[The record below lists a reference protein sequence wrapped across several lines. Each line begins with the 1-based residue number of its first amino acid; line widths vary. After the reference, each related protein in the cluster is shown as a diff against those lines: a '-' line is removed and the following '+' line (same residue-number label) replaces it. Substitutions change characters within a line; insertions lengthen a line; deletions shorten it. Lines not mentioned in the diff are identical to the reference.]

1 MEILKQALTDFLE
14 KKSNIDL
21 KEIKRE
27 LKINGNEEE
36 LLLEKCLKALEY
48 GGIIFQDDK
57 GRYSLLSKSPSL
69 IQGKVHFLTSGD
81 AVITSSDNTEVFISK
96 DNAKGLLEK
105 DIVLVNNL
113 RMDKKNNI
121 YGILYKIVKRNLEQI
136 SCEVVFENG
145 KNTLIPYNSKCKSE
159 IKIDQKTLDKYG
171 VGEILLIGLDEKELY
186 DGYLIKKLGHKD
198 EPDIDEKTI
207 AYDHGFETDYSNK
220 YLKELEQ
227 IPTKVDSE
235 KEVKKRRDLRDKNL
249 FTIDGK
255 DTKDIDDSVGIEILP
270 NGNYKLY
277 VSIADVSHYIKDNTA
292 ICNEAF
298 RRATSVYMN
307 DTCIPM
313 FHPKI
318 SNGICSLHPGVD
330 RLTKTCELIISPEGE
345 VLSYDIYKSIIHS
358 RKKMT
363 YEDVNKILID
373 GKDVCGYE
381 NFKDDLLIMNELS
394 KKLNIQKE
402 KRGYLNF
409 NREEIKTK
417 GKGYNI
423 EFEKRTQQ
431 DAEKLIENF
440 MLLANEAVAEYMTYR
455 GLPSIYRVHESP
467 DEDKILNFVEMLNNM
482 GFHFKT
488 CKNVTSKKY
497 MQNLVDELM
506 NRDDLDKDI
515 YSELL
520 LISTMK
526 RAKYSNYNLGH
537 YGLALKNYTHFTSPI
552 RRYADLQIHKLLD
565 LYLSFPNLDYNE
577 LDKYLGEVANQCTKM
592 SLEADKAEREAKKM
606 RMAEYMEHHIGE
618 EFDGIITYIGSR
630 YINVRTSC
638 GIIGV
643 INYSN
648 LYDDDY
654 VYYFEENKIV
664 GKNTGNSYTLG
675 SPITFTVMDAS
686 KKNRTINFMTG
697 KKKDLKGGKV
707 YKRKRNHTS

>member
-27 LKINGNEEE
+27 LKINSNEEE
-36 LLLEKCLKALEY
+36 LLLERCLKALEY

-358 RKKMT
+358 KKKMT

-381 NFKDDLLIMNELS
+381 DFKDDLLIMNELS

-423 EFEKRTQQ
+423 EFEKRMQQ

-467 DEDKILNFVEMLNNM
+467 DEDKVLNFVEMLNKM

-506 NRDDLDKDI
+506 DRDDLDKDI

-565 LYLSFPNLDYNE
+565 LYLSFPNIDYNE

>member
-36 LLLEKCLKALEY
+36 LLLERCLKALEY

-235 KEVKKRRDLRDKNL
+235 KEAKKRRDLRDKNL

-381 NFKDDLLIMNELS
+381 DFKDDLLIMNELS

-565 LYLSFPNLDYNE
+565 LYLSFPNIDYNE

>member
-36 LLLEKCLKALEY
+36 LLLERCLKALEY
-48 GGIIFQDDK
+48 VGIIFQDDK

>member
-36 LLLEKCLKALEY
+36 LLLERCLKALEY

-270 NGNYKLY
+270 NGNHKLY

-381 NFKDDLLIMNELS
+381 DFKDDLLIMNELS

-565 LYLSFPNLDYNE
+565 LYLSFPNIDYNE

>member
-36 LLLEKCLKALEY
+36 LLLERCLKALEY

-227 IPTKVDSE
+227 MPTKVDSE

-255 DTKDIDDSVGIEILP
+255 DTKDINDSVGIEILP

>member
-36 LLLEKCLKALEY
+36 LLLERCLKALEY

-455 GLPSIYRVHESP
+455 GLP
-467 DEDKILNFVEMLNNM
+467 
-482 GFHFKT
+482 
-488 CKNVTSKKY
+488 
-497 MQNLVDELM
+497 
-506 NRDDLDKDI
+506 
-515 YSELL
+515 
-520 LISTMK
+520 
-526 RAKYSNYNLGH
+526 
-537 YGLALKNYTHFTSPI
+537 
-552 RRYADLQIHKLLD
+552 
-565 LYLSFPNLDYNE
+565 
-577 LDKYLGEVANQCTKM
+577 
-592 SLEADKAEREAKKM
+592 
-606 RMAEYMEHHIGE
+606 
-618 EFDGIITYIGSR
+618 
-630 YINVRTSC
+630 
-638 GIIGV
+638 
-643 INYSN
+643 
-648 LYDDDY
+648 
-654 VYYFEENKIV
+654 
-664 GKNTGNSYTLG
+664 
-675 SPITFTVMDAS
+675 
-686 KKNRTINFMTG
+686 
-697 KKKDLKGGKV
+697 
-707 YKRKRNHTS
+707 

>member
-36 LLLEKCLKALEY
+36 LLLERCLKALEY

-255 DTKDIDDSVGIEILP
+255 DTKNIDDSVGIEILP

>member
-21 KEIKRE
+21 KELKRE

-36 LLLEKCLKALEY
+36 LLLERCLKALKY
-48 GGIIFQDDK
+48 DGIIFQDDK

-159 IKIDQKTLDKYG
+159 IRVDQKTLDKYG
-171 VGEILLIGLDEKELY
+171 VGEILLIGLDEKGLY
-186 DGYLIKKLGHKD
+186 DGYLIKRLGHKD

-255 DTKDIDDSVGIEILP
+255 DTKDIDDSVGIEVLP

-277 VSIADVSHYIKDNTA
+277 VSIADVSHYVKDNTA

-381 NFKDDLLIMNELS
+381 DFKDDLLIMNELS
-394 KKLNIQKE
+394 LKLNAQKE

-409 NREEIKTK
+409 RREEIKVK
-417 GKGYNI
+417 GSGCNI
-423 EFEKRTQQ
+423 EFEKRVQN

-440 MLLANEAVAEYMTYR
+440 MLLANEAVAKYMTYR
-455 GLPSIYRVHESP
+455 SLPSIYRVHESP
-467 DEDKILNFVEMLNNM
+467 CEDKVLNFVEMLNNM

-488 CKNVTSKKY
+488 RKGVTSKKY
-497 MQNLVDELM
+497 IQNLVDELM
-506 NRDDLDKDI
+506 NKDGLDKGI

-520 LISTMK
+520 LMSTMK

-565 LYLSFPNLDYNE
+565 LYLSFPNIDYNE
-577 LDKYLGEVANQCTKM
+577 LDKYLGEVASQCTKM
-592 SLEADKAEREAKKM
+592 SIEADKAEREAKKM

-618 EFDGIITYIGSR
+618 EFDGIITYIGTR
-630 YINVRTSC
+630 YMNVRTSC

-648 LYDDDY
+648 LYDDNY
-654 VYYFEENKIV
+654 VYHFEENKIV

-675 SPITFTVMDAS
+675 SHITFTVMDAS

-697 KKKDLKGGKV
+697 KKKDLKESKV
-707 YKRKRNHTS
+707 YKRKRNHTN

>member
-36 LLLEKCLKALEY
+36 LLLERCLKALEY

-69 IQGKVHFLTSGD
+69 IQWKVHFLTSGD

-381 NFKDDLLIMNELS
+381 DFKDDLLIMNELS

-565 LYLSFPNLDYNE
+565 LYLSFPNIDYNE

>member
-36 LLLEKCLKALEY
+36 LLLERCLKALEY

-537 YGLALKNYTHFTSPI
+537 YGLALKNYAHFTSPI

-565 LYLSFPNLDYNE
+565 LYLSFPNIDYNE

>member
-36 LLLEKCLKALEY
+36 LLLERCLKALEY

-186 DGYLIKKLGHKD
+186 DGYLIKRLGHKD

-235 KEVKKRRDLRDKNL
+235 KEVEKRRDLRGKNL

-255 DTKDIDDSVGIEILP
+255 DTKDIDDSVGIEVLP

-345 VLSYDIYKSIIHS
+345 VLSYDIYKSIINS

-373 GKDVCGYE
+373 GKDICGYE
-381 NFKDDLLIMNELS
+381 DFKDDLLIMNELS

-423 EFEKRTQQ
+423 EFEKRMQQ

-467 DEDKILNFVEMLNNM
+467 DKDKVLNFVEMLNNM

-497 MQNLVDELM
+497 MQNLVNELM
-506 NRDDLDKDI
+506 NRDDLDKGI

-565 LYLSFPNLDYNE
+565 LYLSLHNIDYNE
-577 LDKYLGEVANQCTKM
+577 LDKFLGEVANQCTKM
-592 SLEADKAEREAKKM
+592 SLEADKAEREAKNM

-618 EFDGIITYIGSR
+618 EFDGVVTSIGAR
-630 YINVRTSC
+630 NLNVRTSD
-638 GIIGV
+638 GITGT

-648 LYDDDY
+648 LFDDNY
-654 VYYFEENKIV
+654 VYYYEENKIV
-664 GKNTGNSYTLG
+664 GKNTGNTYTLG

-686 KKNRTINFMTG
+686 KKNRTINFMVG
-697 KKKDLKGGKV
+697 KKKELKESKV
-707 YKRKRNHTS
+707 YKRKRKHTN

>member
-27 LKINGNEEE
+27 LKINGNKEE
-36 LLLEKCLKALEY
+36 LLLERCLKVLEY
-48 GGIIFQDDK
+48 DGIIFQDDK
-57 GRYSLLSKSPSL
+57 GRYFLLSKSPSL

-159 IKIDQKTLDKYG
+159 IRIDQKTLDKYG

-235 KEVKKRRDLRDKNL
+235 KEVKKRRDLRGKNL

-255 DTKDIDDSVGIEILP
+255 DTKDIDDSVGIEVLP

-381 NFKDDLLIMNELS
+381 DFKDDLLIMNELS
-394 KKLNIQKE
+394 LKLNAQKE

-409 NREEIKTK
+409 GREEIKAK
-417 GKGYNI
+417 GSGYNI
-423 EFEKRTQQ
+423 EFEKRVQK

-455 GLPSIYRVHESP
+455 GLPAIYRVHESP

-497 MQNLVDELM
+497 IQNLVDELM
-506 NRDDLDKDI
+506 NRDDLDKGI

-565 LYLSFPNLDYNE
+565 LYLSFPNIDYNE

-664 GKNTGNSYTLG
+664 GKNTGNSYALG
-675 SPITFTVMDAS
+675 SPITFTIMDAS

-697 KKKDLKGGKV
+697 KKKDLKGSKV

>member
-36 LLLEKCLKALEY
+36 LLLERCLKALEY

-57 GRYSLLSKSPSL
+57 GRYSLLSKSLSL

-81 AVITSSDNTEVFISK
+81 AIITSNDNTEVFISK

-235 KEVKKRRDLRDKNL
+235 KEIKKRRDLRGKNL

-255 DTKDIDDSVGIEILP
+255 DTKDIDDSVGIEVLP

-358 RKKMT
+358 KKKMT

-381 NFKDDLLIMNELS
+381 DFKDDLLIMNELS

-467 DEDKILNFVEMLNNM
+467 DKDKVLNFVEMLNNM

-497 MQNLVDELM
+497 MQNLVNELM
-506 NRDDLDKDI
+506 NRDDLDKGI

-565 LYLSFPNLDYNE
+565 LYLNLPNIDYNE
-577 LDKYLGEVANQCTKM
+577 LDKFLGEVANQCTKM
-592 SLEADKAEREAKKM
+592 SLEADKAEREAKNM

-618 EFDGIITYIGSR
+618 EFDGVVTSIGAR
-630 YINVRTSC
+630 NLNVRTSD
-638 GIIGV
+638 GITGT

-648 LYDDDY
+648 LFDDNY
-654 VYYFEENKIV
+654 VYYYEENKIV
-664 GKNTGNSYTLG
+664 GKNTGNTYTLG

-686 KKNRTINFMTG
+686 KKNRTINFMVG
-697 KKKDLKGGKV
+697 KKKELKESKV
-707 YKRKRNHTS
+707 YKRKRKHTN